1 MLNLEYCTQC
11 FVSICTYILI
21 IFQYKIT
28 SVIKNLK
35 GKRYKLAILSK
46 LGNRLSDIEEK
57 DIKLSS
63 VDKPKNLVR
72 FLEKQDC

>member
-1 MLNLEYCTQC
+1 MLNQENCTQC

-28 SVIKNLK
+28 SVIK
-35 GKRYKLAILSK
+35 
-46 LGNRLSDIEEK
+46 
-57 DIKLSS
+57 LSS